1 VPGTPT
7 APSPLLP
14 LVDALER
21 EELLDPPGEA
31 IAGAVRDVVRPGE
44 LRDLLAG
51 TWLGHALHPLLTDV
65 VIGSWTSAT
74 ILDVLGGDAA
84 DDAAARLI
92 AVGIAAYPLTAATG
106 VTDWAD
112 AEPGN
117 PRVRRVGLVHAASN
131 SVALGLYGASL
142 VARRKGSR
150 GRGKLLALA
159 GAAALS
165 AGGYLGAHL
174 TFVRGVGPNQT
185 AFDEGPTDWT
195 PTIDADDLPAGE
207 TRSCVVGET
216 PVLLFRHGDGVHAL
230 HNRCSHRGCMLS
242 DGDVEGELIT
252 CACHGSQFDLRD
264 GSVQRGPATVSQPLF
279 EARESDGRIQVRL
292 AS

>member
-14 LVDALER
+14 LVDAIEHQ
-21 EELLDPPGEA
+21 EALDPAGQA
-31 IAGAVRDVVRPGE
+31 IAGKVRGAVGPGP

-74 ILDVLGGDAA
+74 LLDLIGGDDGSDSAG
-84 DDAAARLI
+84 RLI
-92 AVGIAAYPLTAATG
+92 GVGMAAYPLTAATG
-106 VTDWAD
+106 ATDWAD
-112 AEPGN
+112 AEPAD
-117 PRVRRVGLVHAASN
+117 PRVRRVGLVHAATN
-131 SVALGLYGASL
+131 SVALGLYGASFL
-142 VARRKGSR
+142 ARRNGSR
-150 GRGKLLALA
+150 GRGKVLALA
-159 GAAALS
+159 GMTVLS

-174 TFVRGVGPNQT
+174 TFARGVGPNQT

-195 PTIDADDLPAGE
+195 ATIDAADLPAGQP
-207 TRSCVVGET
+207 RSCVVGDT
-216 PVLLFRHGDGVHAL
+216 PVLLLRHGDGVHAM

-242 DGDVEGELIT
+242 DGDVEGEIVT

-264 GSVQRGPATVSQPLF
+264 GSVQRGPATVGQPVY
-279 EARESDGRIQVRL
+279 EARESGGRIEVRL

>member
-1 VPGTPT
+1 
-7 APSPLLP
+7 LLP

-21 EELLDPPGEA
+21 EESLDPPGEA
-31 IAGAVRDVVRPGE
+31 LAGAVRGLVRPGE
-44 LRDLLAG
+44 LRDLLSG

-74 ILDVLGGDAA
+74 LLDLLGGDAA

-92 AVGIAAYPLTAATG
+92 GVGIAAYPLTAATG

-117 PRVRRVGLVHAASN
+117 PRVRRVGLVHAATN

-142 VARRKGSR
+142 LARRNGSR

-185 AFDEGPTDWT
+185 AFDEGPSDWT
-195 PTIDADDLPAGE
+195 PTIDAADLPAGE

-216 PVLLFRHGDGVHAL
+216 PVLLFRHDDGVHAL

-242 DGDVEGELIT
+242 DGEVEGELVT

-264 GSVQRGPATVSQPLF
+264 GSVQRGPATASQPVY
-279 EARESDGRIQVRL
+279 EARESGGRLEVRL